1 MDVSQ
6 GVLAVFGT
14 LVDAPR
20 LGVVRGLD
28 TPALIVISRTNGK
41 IVSVQRDAE
50 AASAAAALEAR
61 AAESRTVEF
70 VRLGPREFLL
80 PGFVDCH
87 VHVAQWAYMGTGID
101 RPLMADDGF
110 LAKYAFPAESSLNS
124 RTAPSVYRA
133 AVDDMLRHGTTTALV
148 FGSARLDASE
158 AYVATVLERGG
169 PRSLVGKVNMDRYCP
184 EGYVEATAQSLAD
197 TEAFIVGTKA
207 ANEALGLPA
216 GSPPLVAPVVTPRF
230 LPTCTPELLHGLG
243 ALAEKHDCFIQPGE
257 AELMLLHGCAMAH
270 CPTSNFF
277 FAKEALPVRQLL
289 QLGVKVGLGTD
300 VAGGYSPSMLVA
312 MRHAVLASKT
322 LQFRRAKNCVFQC
335 GPGADD
341 GAAPPKRAKRP
352 SNFSIEYDPT
362 ADADKLRDLHNLT
375 HLDALHLA
383 TMAGADALGLGA
395 HIGSFDVG
403 KSFDAIVLAATPPAI
418 RAFEGGVAE
427 DTNDLLHKLLTLGDD
442 RHVKAVFIGGKKIVS
457 ASPPAP
463 PSIALEEVEKVIKK
477 LVRPVKGF
485 PNPDFVFGD
494 ITPLLADARAFGMV
508 IDALVARYS
517 RVDGLTAIAS
527 PEARGFFFGP
537 AVAKALG
544 VGFLPIRKMNQL
556 PAETHRSE
564 MVKMD
569 YGERCMELHAGLLP
583 SGGKGTVVIV
593 DDILATGGSA
603 IACAGILEQLGMTV
617 HEVAAVFDYSDG
629 ASVLTGRSVLKD
641 KGYSVFALARFCVE
655 DKGSVTETMSWWL
668 ERGPDSDILISPH
681 MGKMNKQH

>member
-1 MDVSQ
+1 MPLSATGCPIQSHLSESCDE
-6 GVLAVFGT
+6 LAFSSSLFPEYPT
-14 LVDAPR
+14 D
-20 LGVVRGLD
+20 
-28 TPALIVISRTNGK
+28 
-41 IVSVQRDAE
+41 
-50 AASAAAALEAR
+50 AAAF
-61 AAESRTVEF
+61 AAY
-70 VRLGPREFLL
+70 GLL
-80 PGFVDCH
+80 RSPS
-87 VHVAQWAYMGTGID
+87 
-101 RPLMADDGF
+101 LMAHCVH
-110 LAKYAFPAESSLNS
+110 L
-124 RTAPSVYRA
+124 
-133 AVDDMLRHGTTTALV
+133 
-148 FGSARLDASE
+148 
-158 AYVATVLERGG
+158 
-169 PRSLVGKVNMDRYCP
+169 
-184 EGYVEATAQSLAD
+184 
-197 TEAFIVGTKA
+197 
-207 ANEALGLPA
+207 
-216 GSPPLVAPVVTPRF
+216 
-230 LPTCTPELLHGLG
+230 
-243 ALAEKHDCFIQPGE
+243 QPGE

-341 GAAPPKRAKRP
+341 GAAPPKRTRRP
-352 SNFSIEYDPT
+352 SNFSIEFDPT

-403 KSFDAIVLAATPPAI
+403 KSFDAVVLSATPPAI

-427 DTNDLLHKLLTLGDD
+427 DTNDVLHKLLTLGDD
-442 RHVKAVFIGGKKIVS
+442 RHVQAVFIGGKKLVSAPPPAPTTALNS
-457 ASPPAP
+457 ASPPIPTTALDSASSSMP
-463 PSIALEEVEKVIKK
+463 TTTPTSIALDEVEKVIKK
-477 LVRPVKGF
+477 LVRPVRGF

-494 ITPLLADARAFGMV
+494 ITPLLADAWAFGLV
-508 IDALVARYS
+508 IDAFVARYS

-544 VGFLPIRKMNQL
+544 VGFLPIRKMDQL

-564 MVKMD
+564 VVKMD
-569 YGERCMELHAGLLP
+569 YGERCMEMHAGLLP
-583 SGGKGTVVIV
+583 SGGKGKVVIV
-593 DDILATGGSA
+593 DDILATGGST
-603 IACAGILEQLGMTV
+603 IACAGILELLGMTV

-629 ASVLTGRSVLKD
+629 ASVLPGRSVLKD
-641 KGYSVFALARFCVE
+641 KGYGVFALARFCVE
-655 DKGSVTETMSWWL
+655 DKGSVPETMSWWL
-668 ERGPDSDILISPH
+668 ERGPDSDVLISPH

>member
-1 MDVSQ
+1 MPP
-6 GVLAVFGT
+6 LATACQCCSNQSHLSESCDELAFSSSLFPEYPT
-14 LVDAPR
+14 D
-20 LGVVRGLD
+20 
-28 TPALIVISRTNGK
+28 
-41 IVSVQRDAE
+41 
-50 AASAAAALEAR
+50 AAAF
-61 AAESRTVEF
+61 AAY
-70 VRLGPREFLL
+70 GLL
-80 PGFVDCH
+80 RSPS
-87 VHVAQWAYMGTGID
+87 
-101 RPLMADDGF
+101 LMAHCVH
-110 LAKYAFPAESSLNS
+110 L
-124 RTAPSVYRA
+124 
-133 AVDDMLRHGTTTALV
+133 
-148 FGSARLDASE
+148 
-158 AYVATVLERGG
+158 
-169 PRSLVGKVNMDRYCP
+169 
-184 EGYVEATAQSLAD
+184 
-197 TEAFIVGTKA
+197 
-207 ANEALGLPA
+207 
-216 GSPPLVAPVVTPRF
+216 
-230 LPTCTPELLHGLG
+230 
-243 ALAEKHDCFIQPGE
+243 QPGE

-463 PSIALEEVEKVIKK
+463 TSIALEEVEKVIKK